1 MNKVKV
7 VNDCTI
13 TMYKAAG
20 PGRNSPARYVVHSRR
35 NGMMLGTLEHYRG
48 AGMPWQACA
57 ADGSNR
63 GSWYGRDGLRA
74 AVAALSGTLDD

>member
-1 MNKVKV
+1 
-7 VNDCTI
+7 
-13 TMYKAAG
+13 
-20 PGRNSPARYVVHSRR
+20 
-35 NGMMLGTLEHYRG
+35 MMLGTLEHYRG
-48 AGMPWQACA
+48 AGMPWQASA